1 MSVAIADAYR
11 NIIVTTGLIGTPGTT
26 TSTEVGG
33 SLNIDAGFGISL
45 VADAE
50 NNKITIVNTGNGTG
64 ALTTITDINS
74 NATYYPI
81 FTRAPGPGDIN
92 PITSTYQM
100 DSMYL
105 DQTTTP
111 LTYNPSTGTI
121 TVINLV
127 LSGNIAIGTD
137 ANFTDW
143 PNVKMVSSQ
152 ADTGHSHTYN
162 IGVVGEAVGSS
173 SDSSKWG
180 VGIYGRGN
188 TGSSASGSS
197 ATGVLGDGGVSN
209 TADIQPAIGVRGYAN
224 DTHSGGRNIGLY
236 GSASN
241 SGVKNLAL
249 LMAAGDI
256 ESSAAQ
262 IWTLV
267 DNTASALS
275 IDATGKTGI
284 LKIVTTDAA
293 EGVSMSGT
301 LSVTGHVTVEG
312 ITSTGATGS
321 GKFVF
326 DNAPTISGHPTI
338 EGITS
343 TGATGSGKFV
353 FDNAPT
359 ISGHPTIEGITSTGA
374 TGSGKFVF
382 DNAPTI
388 SGHPTIEGITSTGA
402 TGTGKFVFDT
412 SPTVTGISSNTVLV
426 GANANF
432 TRFPSAVAVVSTVA
446 ANQQN
451 ETGNIGLIAEAVG
464 AGANRNAG
472 LYGVGYTSGSFSCQ
486 GVVGEGHVS
495 ATGDTAPSVGIR
507 GYANDTHAGGTNV
520 GVYADATG
528 SAIAN
533 YALYLNSG
541 DIISASS
548 KIWTLVDNTASALSF
563 DAVGKTGILA
573 VKTTDAAEG
582 VTMSGT
588 LSVTGNVGIGVV
600 PSGTYKLQVA
610 GSFAATTKSFLIDHP
625 TKEGM
630 KLRYGS
636 LEGPENG
643 VYIRGR
649 LNGNNIIE
657 LPEYW
662 TKLIDEDSITV
673 NLTPIE
679 KHQKL
684 YVVDIVDNTVIIGN
698 DNLLKKEINCF
709 YTVFAE
715 RIDVEKLI
723 VEIE

>member
-11 NIIVTTGLIGTPGTT
+11 NIIVTTGVGGTPGTT

-81 FTRAPGPGDIN
+81 FTRAPGPGDVD
-92 PITSTYQM
+92 PVSSTYQM
-100 DSMYL
+100 DTMYL

-143 PNVKMVSSQ
+143 PNVKLVSSQ

-267 DNTASALS
+267 DNSSSALS

-284 LKIVTTDAA
+284 LKIITTDAG
-293 EGVSMSGT
+293 EGVAMSGT
-301 LSVTGHVTVEG
+301 LSVTGHVTMEG
-312 ITSTGATGS
+312 ITSTGATGT

-326 DNAPTISGHPTI
+326 DTSPTVT
-338 EGITS
+338 
-343 TGATGSGKFV
+343 
-353 FDNAPT
+353 
-359 ISGHPTIEGITSTGA
+359 
-374 TGSGKFVF
+374 
-382 DNAPTI
+382 
-388 SGHPTIEGITSTGA
+388 GHPTIEGITSTGA

-412 SPTVTGISSNTVLV
+412 SPTVTGLSSNTVLV

-472 LYGVGYTSGSFSCQ
+472 LYGVGYTSGSFSCH

-507 GYANDTHAGGTNV
+507 GYATDTHAGGTNV

-548 KIWTLVDNTASALSF
+548 KIWTLVDNTAAALSF
-563 DAVGKTGILA
+563 DATGKTGIL
-573 VKTTDAAEG
+573 VVNTTDAAEG

-610 GSFAATTKSFLIDHP
+610 GSFAATTKSFVIDHP

-673 NLTPIE
+673 NLTPIG

-684 YVVDIVDNTVIIGN
+684 YVADIVDNTVIIGN
-698 DNLLKKEINCF
+698 DNLLQKEINCF